1 MPLPATSASA
11 PVPVSV
17 SSSSS
22 SSSCHVVALRR
33 TQKIYDY
40 GATIKKFRLSHTSL
54 NRIEPTEPTHSSPH
68 SKSKQ
73 NIVNR
78 ATETERGREGERRHR
93 HWHRLIMCGIWFIE
107 YEPPLNCLKD
117 QRPETWELSA
127 DLDCTGSG

>member
-1 MPLPATSASA
+1 MPLPATSASTPA
-11 PVPVSV
+11 STPASARCLSP
-17 SSSSS
+17 
-22 SSSCHVVALRR
+22 SSCHVVALRR

-40 GATIKKFRLSHTSL
+40 GATIKKFRLSHTSP

-73 NIVNR
+73 NIVKKR
-78 ATETERGREGERRHR
+78 KQRRRRR

-117 QRPETWELSA
+117 QRP
-127 DLDCTGSG
+127 GSCQAISIARRCREGSLRGV